1 MTETYEE
8 MVKRLREIARK
19 LEDPDTPLDESIRLY
34 KDGIELINQCESF
47 LSKAELRILEIS
59 EE

>member
-8 MVKRLREIARK
+8 MVTRLREIARK
-19 LEDPDTPLDESIRLY
+19 LEDPDTPLEESVRLY
-34 KDGIELINQCESF
+34 KDGIELIKTCEEF
-47 LSKAELRILEIS
+47 LTKAELRILEIT

>member
-8 MVKRLREIARK
+8 MVTRLRDITRR
-19 LEDPDTPLDESIRLY
+19 LEDPDTPLDESVRLY
-34 KDGIELINQCESF
+34 KDGIELIKKCEDY
-47 LSKAELRILEIS
+47 LTQAELRILEIA

>member
-8 MVKRLREIARK
+8 MVTRLREITRR
-19 LEDPDTPLDESIRLY
+19 LEDPDTPLDESVRLY
-34 KDGIELINQCESF
+34 KSGIELIKKCEDY
-47 LSKAELRILEIS
+47 LTQAELRILEIA

>member
-8 MVKRLREIARK
+8 MVTKLRDITRR
-19 LEDPDTPLDESIRLY
+19 LEDPDTPLDESVRLY
-34 KDGIELINQCESF
+34 KDGIELIKKCEDH
-47 LSKAELRILEIS
+47 LTQAELRILEIA

>member
-8 MVKRLREIARK
+8 MVTKLRDITRR
-19 LEDPDTPLDESIRLY
+19 LEDPDTPLDESVRLY
-34 KDGIELINQCESF
+34 KDGIELIKKCEDY
-47 LSKAELRILEIS
+47 LTQAELRILEIA

>member
-8 MVKRLREIARK
+8 MVTRLRDIARK
-19 LEDPDTPLDESIRLY
+19 LEDPDTPLEESIRLY
-34 KDGIELINQCESF
+34 KDGIELINRCEDF
-47 LSKAELRILEIS
+47 LTKAELKILELT

>member
-8 MVKRLREIARK
+8 MVLRLRTIARK

-34 KDGIELINQCESF
+34 KDGIDLINKCEEF
-47 LSKAELRILEIS
+47 LSKAELRILEVG

>member
-8 MVKRLREIARK
+8 MVQRLRTIARK

-34 KDGIELINQCESF
+34 KDGTDLIKKCEEF
-47 LSKAELRILEIS
+47 LSKAELRILEVG

>member
-8 MVKRLREIARK
+8 MVTRLREIARK
-19 LEDPDTPLDESIRLY
+19 LEDPDTPLDESVRLY
-34 KDGIELINQCESF
+34 KDGIDLIKRCEQY
-47 LSKAELRILEIS
+47 LTQAELRILEIT

>member
-1 MTETYEE
+1 MTETYED
-8 MVKRLREIARK
+8 MVKRLREIARR

-34 KDGIELINQCESF
+34 QDGIDLIKKCESF
-47 LSKAELRILEIS
+47 LSDAELRILEMT

>member
-1 MTETYEE
+1 MTKTYEE
-8 MVKRLREIARK
+8 MVQQLRTIARK

-34 KDGIELINQCESF
+34 KEGMELLSTCEEF
-47 LSKAELRILEIS
+47 LSKAELRILEVG

>member
-8 MVKRLREIARK
+8 MVTRLREIVRM
-19 LEDPDTPLDESIRLY
+19 LENPDTPLDESVRLY
-34 KDGIELINQCESF
+34 KDGIELIKKCEDF
-47 LSKAELRILEIS
+47 LTKAELRILEIT

>member
-8 MVKRLREIARK
+8 MITRLRDITRK
-19 LEDPDTPLDESIRLY
+19 LEDPDTPLDESVRLY
-34 KDGIELINQCESF
+34 KDGIELIKKCEDY
-47 LSKAELRILEIS
+47 LTQAELRILEIT

>member
-34 KDGIELINQCESF
+34 KDGIDLINRCESF
-47 LSKAELRILEIS
+47 LSQAELRILEIT

>member
-8 MVKRLREIARK
+8 MVTRLREIARK
-19 LEDPDTPLDESIRLY
+19 LEDPDTPLDESVRLY
-34 KDGIELINQCESF
+34 KDGIELIKTCEEF
-47 LSKAELRILEIS
+47 LTKAELRILEIT

>member
-8 MVKRLREIARK
+8 MVARLRDITRK
-19 LEDPDTPLDESIRLY
+19 LEDPDTPLDESVRLY
-34 KDGIELINQCESF
+34 KDGIELIKQCEQY
-47 LSKAELRILEIS
+47 LTQAELRILEIA

>member
-8 MVKRLREIARK
+8 MVQKLRTIARR
-19 LEDPDTPLDESIRLY
+19 LEDPDTPLDESIRIY
-34 KDGIELINQCESF
+34 KDGIDLINRCEEF
-47 LSKAELRILEIS
+47 LTKAELRILEVG

>member
-1 MTETYEE
+1 MTKTYEE
-8 MVKRLREIARK
+8 MVQQLRTIARK

-34 KDGIELINQCESF
+34 KEGMELLNTCEEF
-47 LSKAELRILEIS
+47 LSKAELRILEVG

>member
-8 MVKRLREIARK
+8 MVTRLREIARK
-19 LEDPDTPLDESIRLY
+19 LEDPDTPLDESVRLY
-34 KDGIELINQCESF
+34 KDGIELIRICEEF
-47 LSKAELRILEIS
+47 LTKAELRILEIT

>member
-8 MVKRLREIARK
+8 MVTRLRDITRR
-19 LEDPDTPLDESIRLY
+19 LEDPDTPLDESVRLY
-34 KDGIELINQCESF
+34 KDGIELIKKCEDY
-47 LSKAELRILEIS
+47 LTQAELRILEID